1 VIPFPVQGGRFVRIV
16 FWDIDGTLLVTQRA
30 GLVALDDACREVMA
44 LDAIDWSRVDT
55 RGFTDYNIVRRLLQ
69 AYDKPCDADALARVL
84 AAYEA
89 RLPGHLAQRARDPL
103 PGVVAILERLQSRS
117 DVLSVLLTGNTRGGA
132 RAKLA
137 HYGLLEYFGA
147 PNGGETPFGGF
158 AEHGEKREAIAQ
170 AALALAEHALGVTVP
185 GERCFVIGDTPHDI
199 SCGKAIG
206 ARTVAVATGGY
217 GLEELRACE
226 PWRLWASVPSSD
238 EFERTLG
245 LS

>member
-1 VIPFPVQGGRFVRIV
+1 MVPFPVRGGRLVRIV

-30 GLVALDDACREVMA
+30 GLVALDDACREL
-44 LDAIDWSRVDT
+44 LDLESIDWSRVDT

-69 AYDKPCDADALARVL
+69 AYDKPCDAAAMAQIL

-89 RLPGHLAQRARDPL
+89 RLPTYLARRPPDPL
-103 PGVVAILERLQSRS
+103 PGVVAILERLKSRS

-132 RAKLA
+132 RAKLS
-137 HYGLLEYFGA
+137 HYGLLEYFRG
-147 PNGGETPFGGF
+147 PNGGEPPFGAF

-170 AALALAEHALGVTVP
+170 AALALAEGVVGQPIP
-185 GERCFVIGDTPHDI
+185 GDRCFVIGDTPHDV

-217 GLEELRACE
+217 TLDDLRACE
-226 PWRLWASVPSSD
+226 PWRLWTAVPAPD
-238 EFERTLG
+238 EFERMLG
-245 LS
+245 SP